1 MDGMSWTETGTDA
14 SERIWPEASALV
26 YDDVVKARTDHL
38 YARVKDVVTPM
49 EWPAFAPLID
59 AINQLKVLRGATILA
74 HNYMTPEIF
83 NCVGDITGDSLKL
96 AQVAAEAE
104 EDVILQAG
112 VHFMA
117 ETAKILSPNKTVLIP
132 DMEAGCSLA
141 SSITGADVQAIKSA
155 YPDYPIVTYVNTS
168 AEVKAYSDICCTSSN
183 AVQVVEAVAKQWN
196 TDTIIMIPDQYLA
209 KNVAAQ
215 TGIKIL
221 TWQGECEVHEQFTP
235 EDIQDLRDA
244 HPDAVI
250 ITHPECPPE
259 VMAAADFAGS
269 TGAMANYV
277 KEKSPKKAILITEC
291 SMSDNVAVENPGV
304 QFIKPCNLCPH
315 MKRISLKNI
324 YEALRDMK
332 HEVEVDPL
340 IAEKAKASLQAMLD
354 LPKAENPPSFDT
366 GKAAVAVPYVT
377 I

>member
-1 MDGMSWTETGTDA
+1 
-14 SERIWPEASALV
+14 
-26 YDDVVKARTDHL
+26 
-38 YARVKDVVTPM
+38 
-49 EWPAFAPLID
+49 
-59 AINQLKVLRGATILA
+59 
-74 HNYMTPEIF
+74 
-83 NCVGDITGDSLKL
+83 
-96 AQVAAEAE
+96 
-104 EDVILQAG
+104 
-112 VHFMA
+112 
-117 ETAKILSPNKTVLIP
+117 
-132 DMEAGCSLA
+132 
-141 SSITGADVQAIKSA
+141 
-155 YPDYPIVTYVNTS
+155 
-168 AEVKAYSDICCTSSN
+168 
-183 AVQVVEAVAKQWN
+183 
-196 TDTIIMIPDQYLA
+196 

-340 IAEKAKASLQAMLD
+340 IAEKAKASLEAMLD
-354 LPKAENPPSFDT
+354 LPKADNPPSFDT
-366 GKAAVAVPYVT
+366 GKAAVAVPYVA